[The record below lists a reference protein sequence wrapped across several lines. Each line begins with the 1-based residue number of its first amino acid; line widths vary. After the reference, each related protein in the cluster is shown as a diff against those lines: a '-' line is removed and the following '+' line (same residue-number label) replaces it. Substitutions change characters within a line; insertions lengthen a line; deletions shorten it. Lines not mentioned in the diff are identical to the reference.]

1 MYSARAKQVDT
12 NCDCGRCIFS
22 DFRAALGVRAAA
34 QQRRDVETVNLF
46 MQVGDAA
53 PGAARVQRELMGKER
68 RCYGTAADVPWRY
81 NEGSPA
87 SL

>member
-1 MYSARAKQVDT
+1 MAYYYLAGAEAMAYLY
-12 NCDCGRCIFS
+12 I
-22 DFRAALGVRAAA
+22 
-34 QQRRDVETVNLF
+34 F

-53 PGAARVQRELMGKER
+53 PGAARVQRELMGKES
-68 RCYGTAADVPWRY
+68 RCYGTADVPWRY